1 MSLPIAHCARNCLLP
16 LSLALAGTACSSGPF
31 AAREDP
37 RLTALTTGMQQ
48 CLEQQART
56 SEQLDRQAALLERQ
70 QLSLEDMQAQSDAP
84 VPAAH
89 SPELVT
95 ATVLVDQACIPSSSS
110 DAEPPSSGMLLV
122 GELEEVWLENLGLA
136 LPARIDTGAETASL
150 DARNIEVF
158 ERDGRRWVRFEIL
171 HPVSGEPVPME
182 RRLKRMV
189 SIIQANSPEAER
201 RPVIKMGITI
211 GHISQ
216 TAEFT
221 LSDRSHLDYQVLVGR
236 NILQDVMVVDVS
248 RKHIAPYQLP
258 DDGESSP

>member
-1 MSLPIAHCARNCLLP
+1 MHSSTALHRFVFLALVPLL
-16 LSLALAGTACSSGPF
+16 LALAGCSGLIAPQ
-31 AAREDP
+31 EDP
-37 RLTALTTGMQQ
+37 QLAQLAAGMEQCLQQQREAGEQLQRQEQQMQQ
-48 CLEQQART
+48 QEQALQALARAVAPPAENT
-56 SEQLDRQAALLERQ
+56 ETVKTVEVMAA
-70 QLSLEDMQAQSDAP
+70 
-84 VPAAH
+84 
-89 SPELVT
+89 PE
-95 ATVLVDQACIPSSSS
+95 ACV
-110 DAEPPSSGMLLV
+110 AEPALSPAPERPAKLVV
-122 GELEEVWLENLGLA
+122 GELEEVWLENLQLA

-158 ERDGRRWVRFEIL
+158 ERDGRRWVRFEIV

-201 RPVIKMGITI
+201 RPVIKLGITI

-248 RKHIAPYQLP
+248 RKNIAPYQLP
-258 DDGESSP
+258 DVGEPAS

>member
-1 MSLPIAHCARNCLLP
+1 MP
-16 LSLALAGTACSSGPF
+16 LKSAFTAGTRITLIPLLLAMGACSTAPV
-31 AAREDP
+31 APKPDP
-37 RLTALTTGMQQ
+37 RLDQLSVGMEQ
-48 CLEQQART
+48 CIRSQQQAN
-56 SEQLDRQAALLERQ
+56 DRLLQQQSQLERQ
-70 QLSLEDMQAQSDAP
+70 QQTLDALSLA
-84 VPAAH
+84 
-89 SPELVT
+89 VT
-95 ATVLVDQACIPSSSS
+95 ADEGGAPPPEVVTTTVLASEACAATAIEG
-110 DAEPPSSGMLLV
+110 AELERSAKLLI
-122 GELEEVWLENLGLA
+122 GELEEVWLENLQLA

-171 HPVSGEPVPME
+171 HPVSGEALVME

-201 RPVIKMGITI
+201 RPVIKLDITI

-248 RKHIAPYQLP
+248 RKNIAPYQLEGDAGSNP
-258 DDGESSP
+258 

>member
-1 MSLPIAHCARNCLLP
+1 MSLLIAIRARNCLLP
-16 LSLALAGTACSSGPF
+16 LSLALAGAACSTGPF
-31 AAREDP
+31 VPREDP

-70 QLSLEDMQAQSDAP
+70 QLSLEDMK
-84 VPAAH
+84 AH
-89 SPELVT
+89 STLAVPETHSPDLVT
-95 ATVLVDQACIPSSSS
+95 ATVLVDQACTPSSSS

-221 LSDRSHLDYQVLVGR
+221 LSDRSHLDYQVLVGS

-258 DDGESSP
+258 DDGESTP

>member
-1 MSLPIAHCARNCLLP
+1 MPALLDHKLRLRWLLP
-16 LSLALAGTACSSGPF
+16 LLLALGACSSGPF
-31 AAREDP
+31 APREDP
-37 RLTALTTGMQQ
+37 RLAELSSSMAQ
-48 CLEQQART
+48 CLEGQARTAEMLREQQARLQQQQDT
-56 SEQLDRQAALLERQ
+56 LDELAGLMAPQAE
-70 QLSLEDMQAQSDAP
+70 EP
-84 VPAAH
+84 VPPEVVPAA
-89 SPELVT
+89 
-95 ATVLVDQACIPSSSS
+95 VLSGEVCAAPP
-110 DAEPPSSGMLLV
+110 AEEPVPGTKLLV
-122 GELEEVWLENLGLA
+122 GELEEVWLESLEMA
-136 LPARIDTGAETASL
+136 LPARIDTGAETASI

-171 HPVSGEPVPME
+171 HPVSGEPLPME

-189 SIIQANSPEAER
+189 SIVQATSPEAER
-201 RPVIKMGITI
+201 RPVIKLGITI

-258 DDGESSP
+258 DGAVETP